1 MSGEQRNA
9 KVTAE
14 HLERKAVVYVRQSTD
29 SQVQKNTESRRL
41 QEGLVGRARELGF
54 RQVELVESDLG
65 RSAGVGAAR
74 REGFDCLIASVAVGE
89 VGIILSR
96 EVSRLVRTDKD
107 WCRLMEVCQLFGT
120 LIADEEQVYD
130 LALTD
135 DQLILGIKGTMSVV
149 ELKILHMR
157 MVAGMEAKAR
167 RGEMVRLLPP
177 GYVYNADG
185 KVQKDP
191 DRRIVEAVEL
201 VFQKFRE
208 IGSVR
213 QTTIWFRG
221 SGIELPVNKSVGG
234 KMRIMWQAPTL
245 CFVRNVLSNA
255 FYAGAYLWGQRPM
268 EKIVVEG
275 RLHRRQ
281 GRQRQPGECRVCIR
295 DHHPGYIDWER
306 FEENQRMIRENSMNR
321 GSDEV
326 IGAIREGQGLLA
338 GLLRCGRCGRKL
350 HVRYWGKKGTS
361 PRYACVG
368 DFSDGG
374 TYCMSFGGAKVDRR
388 FGEELLKVLS
398 PLGVEA
404 SVTAVERLEAEG
416 QERRAAVRRQLEQAE
431 YEVQRA
437 FEQYDEVDARNRL
450 VAEELERRWNEK
462 LEDVERLKATL
473 REEEQQRVTLSEAER
488 EEIRALGEQFAEVW
502 ESASSPTTLKKRI
515 IRTVVEEVIVDLD
528 DEEKMLGFTVH
539 WKGGSHTRFQMPKPV
554 GSAAQ
559 KTSVEDMEIIRRMA
573 ERYGDE
579 VIARVL
585 TRLGRT
591 TGKGNRWT
599 MLRVATA
606 RKRAGIAGQ
615 NRTKQDPETLT
626 VAAAARSYGVSTTTI
641 KRLAA
646 SGMLR
651 KQQVAPWAP
660 WEIKRA
666 EMESPA
672 VQRIIRKLKQTGKL
686 DLQGDDLEG
695 QKTLFTLAQGDS
707 NAR

>member
-1 MSGEQRNA
+1 MSGGQGSA
-9 KVTAE
+9 KISSQ

-29 SQVQKNTESRRL
+29 KQVQRNTESRRL

-65 RSAGVGAAR
+65 CSAGVGAAR
-74 REGFDCLIASVAVGE
+74 REGFDRLIASVAVGE

-149 ELKILHMR
+149 ELRVLHMR

-167 RGEMVRLLPP
+167 RGEMARLLPP
-177 GYVYNADG
+177 GYVYDADG
-185 KVQKDP
+185 KVLKDP
-191 DRRIVEAVEL
+191 DRRVAEAIEL

-213 QTTIWFRG
+213 QTMMWFRS
-221 SGIELPVNKSVGG
+221 SGLELPVNKSVGG
-234 KMRIMWQAPTL
+234 KMRILWRAPTL
-245 CFVRNVLSNA
+245 CFIRSVMNNA
-255 FYAGAYLWGQRPM
+255 FYAGAYLWGQRPV
-268 EKIVVEG
+268 EKVVVEG
-275 RLHRRQ
+275 RLLRRT
-281 GRQRQPGECRVCIR
+281 GRQRLPEECRVCIR
-295 DHHPGYIDWER
+295 DHHAGYIDWER
-306 FEENQRMIRENSMNR
+306 FEENQRMIRENNTKR

-326 IGAIREGQGLLA
+326 AGAIREGQGLLA

-361 PRYACVG
+361 ARYACVG

-374 TYCMSFGGAKVDRR
+374 NYCMSFGGAIVDRR
-388 FGEELLKVLS
+388 FGEELLKVLT

-404 SVTAVERLEAEG
+404 SVEALERLEQEG
-416 QERRAAVRRQLEQAE
+416 EERRAAMRRQLEQVE
-431 YEVQRA
+431 YEARKA

-450 VAEELERRWNEK
+450 VAGELERRWNEK
-462 LEDVERLKATL
+462 LQDVEKLKATL
-473 REEEQQRVTLSEAER
+473 CEEEQQRRTLSEEER
-488 EEIRALGEQFAEVW
+488 EEVRALGEQFPEVW
-502 ESASSPTTLKKRI
+502 ESASSPATLKKRI
-515 IRTVVEEVIVDLD
+515 IRTVIEEVIVDLD
-528 DEEKMLGFTVH
+528 DGEKTLTFTIR
-539 WKGGSHTRFQMPKPV
+539 WKGGSHTRFQMPKPA

-559 KTSVEDMEIIRRMA
+559 KTAVEDMEIIRRMA
-573 ERYGDE
+573 ERYGDDM
-579 VIARVL
+579 IARVL
-585 TRLGRT
+585 NMLGRK

-606 RKRAGIAGQ
+606 RKRAGIPGQ
-615 NRTKQDPETLT
+615 NRTKEDPEILT
-626 VAAAARSYGVSTTTI
+626 VVGAARSYGVSTSTI

-646 SGMLR
+646 SGVLS
-651 KQQVAPWAP
+651 KEQAAPWAP
-660 WEIKRA
+660 WEIRRA
-666 EMESPA
+666 DMESEA
-672 VQRIIRKLKQTGKL
+672 VQRIIKKLKQTGKL
-686 DLQGDDLEG
+686 ELEG
-695 QKTLFTLAQGDS
+695 DGLRDQKTLFTLA
-707 NAR
+707 